1 MPRKYNID
9 RVILEILQDGDLSRS
24 EIGNK
29 IRSEHGF
36 QCNR

>member
-29 IRSEHGF
+29 ISQSTGLM
-36 QCNR
+36 